1 MGIIL
6 KCDHVE
12 CGNTEKVWL
21 PYIVREHTKGLK
33 PHVFCIRCG
42 MVMNISPDK
51 AIGRGY
57 FINVISKIEK
67 YLNIPGSTVRMR
79 LVVKELE
86 KIEDFDDS
94 FSMSKYNQEKVFTN
108 IIKKYYQISDRTIQQ
123 FL

>member
-6 KCDHVE
+6 KCDHIE

-21 PYIVREHTKGLK
+21 PYIVREYPKGLK

-42 MVMNISPDK
+42 MVKNIGPDK

-57 FINVISKIEK
+57 FINVISQINKHLK
-67 YLNIPGSTVRMR
+67 IPGSTVRMR

-94 FSMSKYNQEKVFTN
+94 FSMSKHNQEKIFIN
-108 IIKKYYQISDRTIQQ
+108 IIKKYYQIPDRTIQQ